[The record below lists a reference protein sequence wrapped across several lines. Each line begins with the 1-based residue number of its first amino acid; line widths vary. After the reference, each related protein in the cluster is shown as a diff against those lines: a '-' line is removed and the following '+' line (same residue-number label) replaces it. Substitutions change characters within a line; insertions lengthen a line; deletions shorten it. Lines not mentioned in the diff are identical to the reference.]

1 MDNNELAVKS
11 LSEADKAILQ
21 KLKEKAWLT
30 WLRVYPLLFL
40 ALIYAYYKVSGRVQA
55 SRMRGNPLN
64 EHRLSNGEYNMVY
77 GLFAAF
83 FGSVFLFFAIKDF
96 RRLILPFHRE
106 AQSDKKNCI
115 SFTAKKYLDPFY
127 DKCLLFYPDKENLY
141 IEVCKE
147 DFESIGNGEELYLE
161 VASVTGEVLFL
172 KSAGRAFNAP
182 AEFSYSD
189 R

>member
-1 MDNNELAVKS
+1 MSYNQLATRP
-11 LSEADKAILQ
+11 LSSDDKDILR
-21 KLKEKAWLT
+21 KLKEKSWLT

-40 ALIYAYYKVSGRVQA
+40 ALIYAYYKVEAKLQA

-64 EHRLSNGEYNMVY
+64 EHQLSNAEYNMVY
-77 GLFAAF
+77 GIFAVF
-83 FGSVFLFFAIKDF
+83 FGSVFLFFAIRDF
-96 RRLILPFHRE
+96 RRLIIPFHRE
-106 AQSDKKNCI
+106 AQSDKKNCF
-115 SFTAKKYLDPFY
+115 SFAAKKYLDPFY
-127 DKCLLFYPDKENLY
+127 DKCLLFYPGKEDLD

-161 VASVTGEVLFL
+161 VAFVTGEVLSL
-172 KSAGRAFNAP
+172 KNNDRSFKEP

>member
-1 MDNNELAVKS
+1 MSNAELAVKS
-11 LSEADKAILQ
+11 LSTEDKAVLQ

-30 WLRVYPLLFL
+30 WLRVYPILFL
-40 ALIYAYYKVSGRVQA
+40 ALIYAYYKVSARVQA
-55 SRMRGNPLN
+55 SRMHWTPSN
-64 EHRLSNGEYNMVY
+64 EHRLSNAEYNMVY

-83 FGSVFLFFAIKDF
+83 FGSVFLFFSIKDF

-106 AQSDKKNCI
+106 VRGDKKNCF
-115 SFTAKKYLDPFY
+115 SFAAKKYLDPFY
-127 DKCLLFYPDKENLY
+127 DKCLLFYPDKDNLY

-172 KSAGRAFNAP
+172 KSPGRVFKAP